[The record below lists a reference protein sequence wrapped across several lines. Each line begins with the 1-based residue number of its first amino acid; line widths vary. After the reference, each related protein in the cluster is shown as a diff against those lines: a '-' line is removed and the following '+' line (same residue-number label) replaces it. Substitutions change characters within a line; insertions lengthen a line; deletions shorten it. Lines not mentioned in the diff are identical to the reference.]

1 MIGIAGLAGGGTTIT
16 ALDIDIGGRAVGFDG
31 LADRTVLRHIDRLA
45 VNGYTRL

>member
-1 MIGIAGLAGGGTTIT
+1 MIGIAGLAGGSTAAT
-16 ALDIDIGGRAVGFDG
+16 ALDINVGGRAAGFDG